1 MNQHFK
7 HQIIIKRQ
15 CTHVHTYRIKNL
27 KKTTHNKTPHCQ
39 KGKMKLQNVSRNF
52 IKKIQ
57 QTYRCPCKKRKVK
70 TGSMPLSSVH
80 KQRALILRR

>member
-52 IKKIQ
+52 IQKN
-57 QTYRCPCKKRKVK
+57 T
-70 TGSMPLSSVH
+70 TNLPLSVQEAQSEDWLNAV
-80 KQRALILRR
+80 IFCT